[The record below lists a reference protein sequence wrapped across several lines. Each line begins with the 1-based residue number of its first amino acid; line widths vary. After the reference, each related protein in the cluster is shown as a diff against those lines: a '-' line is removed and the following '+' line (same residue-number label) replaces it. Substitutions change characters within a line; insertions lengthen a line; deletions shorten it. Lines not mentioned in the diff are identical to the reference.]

1 MIRKVFKV
9 ENNRLIDYMGIIFE
23 LSIFEN
29 FSGVG
34 YWKLNILLFN
44 NENFCKKLKKYIWE
58 DIIEI

>member
-23 LSIFEN
+23 LCIFEN

-34 YWKLNILLFN
+34 YWELNILLFN
-44 NENFCKKLKKYIWE
+44 NEYFCK
-58 DIIEI
+58 

>member
-1 MIRKVFKV
+1 MFLEIMYEVFKV

-23 LSIFEN
+23 LCIFEN

-44 NENFCKKLKKYIWE
+44 NENFCK
-58 DIIEI
+58 